1 MFWKYLE
8 FVPVILS
15 NYKKRKRTQIFIFT
29 ASSFLNAQC
38 VLVATEGDKFRIYYT
53 IYLEFFSLILCNYKK
68 LKRTKIF
75 IFTTSSFLNAQYI
88 LVLTV
93 EKVAEKQR
101 SVPVVQVFYIS
112 FNIEFKICPLNI
124 TLLKKIG
131 KTLQILKLTFSSMQV
146 STRI

>member
-1 MFWKYLE
+1 M
-8 FVPVILS
+8 
-15 NYKKRKRTQIFIFT
+15 
-29 ASSFLNAQC
+29 
-38 VLVATEGDKFRIYYT
+38 
-53 IYLEFFSLILCNYKK
+53 
-68 LKRTKIF
+68 
-75 IFTTSSFLNAQYI
+75 
-88 LVLTV
+88 